1 MEKKR
6 VCVAGFGEEKVC
18 WSRWRCFLPHD
29 HGPAVSSLFLRE
41 RAVWRKRQLRNNEV
55 SEVRRERRALFF
67 FFSFFRSLPVS
78 AFFQLVVSRVAQFLF
93 RCFSSFGRFF
103 FFFFYFQDK
112 NKTNKQTTK
121 QQKRGHSHL
130 PQVICFCGLS
140 LFYPEGSYEAERG
153 VWSGKRK
160 GKGGKRPPPFFFLVL
175 ASEMAEWCVA
185 LSSKKD
191 RPFFFPHREAAFDAQ
206 MRRGAKTL
214 TAELE
219 RRTRLCALFFWSSS
233 SSFFIIIVKGG
244 EILYQEVPQLHLL
257 FPSSPAVLFRA
268 VGPCV
273 RFAAYVCFAFLPQSS
288 FFFFSPPSPF
298 SFLYTHIIIVIIFFF
313 LQQRTERRN
322 TSLNTHHR
330 GKKKNR
336 NSLFIVFCCQKEKEK
351 KKVVKNF
358 AADDESALFFFCK
371 SV

>member
-1 MEKKR
+1 MIMVRFCLPCFSGKERYGGKGSCGTTRSGK
-6 VCVAGFGEEKVC
+6 CDESVAL
-18 WSRWRCFLPHD
+18 S
-29 HGPAVSSLFLRE
+29 
-41 RAVWRKRQLRNNEV
+41 
-55 SEVRRERRALFF
+55 FF

-103 FFFFYFQDK
+103 FFFISFSGQK
-112 NKTNKQTTK
+112 QNKQTNNK

-160 GKGGKRPPPFFFLVL
+160 GEGGKRPPPFFFFGSRFWNGRMVCCSLI
-175 ASEMAEWCVA
+175 E
-185 LSSKKD
+185 KGQT
-191 RPFFFPHREAAFDAQ
+191 FFFPHREAAFDAQ

-288 FFFFSPPSPF
+288 FFFFHALHRSPS
-298 SFLYTHIIIVIIFFF
+298 YTHTLLLLLLFFFYSSEQSEETHHWTHTTEEKKKKTATAFSLYSAAKRRRKKKWSKTSQQTTNLRFFF
-313 LQQRTERRN
+313 L
-322 TSLNTHHR
+322 
-330 GKKKNR
+330 
-336 NSLFIVFCCQKEKEK
+336 
-351 KKVVKNF
+351 
-358 AADDESALFFFCK
+358 
-371 SV
+371 

>member
-103 FFFFYFQDK
+103 FFLFHFQDK

-288 FFFFSPPSPF
+288 FFFFTPF
-298 SFLYTHIIIVIIFFF
+298 TVLLLIHTHYYCYYFFFFTAANRAKKHIIEHTPQRKKKKQKQPFHCILLPKGEGKKKSGQKLRSRRRICAFFF
-313 LQQRTERRN
+313 L
-322 TSLNTHHR
+322 
-330 GKKKNR
+330 
-336 NSLFIVFCCQKEKEK
+336 
-351 KKVVKNF
+351 
-358 AADDESALFFFCK
+358 
-371 SV
+371 

>member
-1 MEKKR
+1 
-6 VCVAGFGEEKVC
+6 
-18 WSRWRCFLPHD
+18 
-29 HGPAVSSLFLRE
+29 
-41 RAVWRKRQLRNNEV
+41 
-55 SEVRRERRALFF
+55 
-67 FFSFFRSLPVS
+67 
-78 AFFQLVVSRVAQFLF
+78 
-93 RCFSSFGRFF
+93 
-103 FFFFYFQDK
+103 
-112 NKTNKQTTK
+112 
-121 QQKRGHSHL
+121 
-130 PQVICFCGLS
+130 
-140 LFYPEGSYEAERG
+140 
-153 VWSGKRK
+153 
-160 GKGGKRPPPFFFLVL
+160 
-175 ASEMAEWCVA
+175 MAEWCVA

-330 GKKKNR
+330 GKKKK
-336 NSLFIVFCCQKEKEK
+336 QKQPFHCILLPKGEGK
-351 KKVVKNF
+351 KKSGQKLRSRRRIC
-358 AADDESALFFFCK
+358 AFFFL
-371 SV
+371 